1 MDGREL
7 DVERDAYAHD
17 LYANL
22 RTLDKAGCEQILVQE
37 VPGDDKWDAIRDRLL
52 RGAAA
57 SEVENAE
64 FASTGAL
71 GVLP

>member
-1 MDGREL
+1 MRL
-7 DVERDAYAHD
+7 PVSRAAPRRITH
-17 LYANL
+17 L